1 MKYFLYMLPF
11 CLLAGIAHAA
21 NQVDIY
27 PASRFAAAGDLDG
40 TTDVSLRAANAAG
53 RHCVTGIQVSSLVA
67 GSDQTVRLLS
77 ADTVIW
83 SFGIDTA
90 LSIGT
95 SASFLNPICTAKGE
109 ALEIDV
115 DGNPT
120 DDLIIYSVQGYSE

>member
-1 MKYFLYMLPF
+1 MKYFLF
-11 CLLAGIAHAA
+11 VLALFVTPAFAA

-27 PASRFAAAGDLDG
+27 PASRWSAAGDLDG